1 MDTVG
6 FLKRCASVIIC
17 ICLILCAA
25 PLCPFASAQAQTPL
39 FRLNE
44 ISNDSDTAVVS
55 LELVSGGFNCV
66 DFRFS
71 FENVVCTKIKK
82 GEAYNAFA
90 SDADEAPFISYNT
103 GEVPEDCYNLSII
116 SPTDYDL
123 AGTIVELTLGIK
135 DKSSYSFSVSAVYC
149 AVLDDENAHVTV
161 YPAVEGRLTSHKA
174 PLTFTVTEL
183 GSPVY
188 SSAAYKVD
196 WRRPYSSKKLHL
208 GVDAGFDYET
218 VTWSSSNSKVTVMS
232 DGTVV
237 NKGFFARKA
246 DITAYLYDSDGELL
260 ATRTV
265 SVIFYKFDWQL
276 RNLY

>member
-1 MDTVG
+1 MG
-6 FLKRCASVIIC
+6 FFKRCVSVIIC
-17 ICLILCAA
+17 FCLILCAA

-44 ISNDSDTAVVS
+44 ISNDSKTAVVS

-82 GEAYNAFA
+82 GEAYNAFV
-90 SDADEAPFISYNT
+90 SDADETPFISYNT
-103 GEVPEDCYNLSII
+103 DEVPENCYNLSII
-116 SPTDYDL
+116 SPTDYDEV
-123 AGTIVELTLGIK
+123 GTIVELTLSIT
-135 DKSSYSFSVSAVYC
+135 DESSYSFSVSAVYC

-161 YPAVEGRLTSHKA
+161 YPTVEGRLTSHKA
-174 PLTFTVTEL
+174 PLTFTVTES

-208 GVDAGFDYET
+208 GVDADFDYET
-218 VTWSSSNSKVTVMS
+218 VTWSSSSSKVAVTG
-232 DGTVV
+232 DGTLV
-237 NKGFFARKA
+237 NKGCFARKA

-260 ATRTV
+260 AKRTV

-276 RNLY
+276 KNLY

>member
-1 MDTVG
+1 MG

-116 SPTDYDL
+116 SPSD
-123 AGTIVELTLGIK
+123 II
-135 DKSSYSFSVSAVYC
+135 
-149 AVLDDENAHVTV
+149 
-161 YPAVEGRLTSHKA
+161 
-174 PLTFTVTEL
+174 
-183 GSPVY
+183 
-188 SSAAYKVD
+188 
-196 WRRPYSSKKLHL
+196 
-208 GVDAGFDYET
+208 
-218 VTWSSSNSKVTVMS
+218 SKVQS
-232 DGTVV
+232 SL
-237 NKGFFARKA
+237 FFISSFIT
-246 DITAYLYDSDGELL
+246 DILLFPAFIKINHCRILYRPCKL
-260 ATRTV
+260 V
-265 SVIFYKFDWQL
+265 YMP
-276 RNLY
+276 